1 MSEALKRKGNK
12 LFLHNRF
19 KEATAVYAAAIN
31 VDPQNYK
38 LYCNRSASRLRS
50 GSDSIPGALTDALT
64 AVSINPYWPKCY
76 LRLGNALREMCR
88 FNEAVEAY
96 RKGLRSGDRK
106 NPLPS
111 ILFELKKTLN
121 MADPKYATRK
131 VGVGGYIQ
139 FLINTCDLVRVS
151 AECENCWCLVSGRIA
166 KKRTY
171 GQSWLWYRFDKFPRP
186 SHNRFHPGL
195 CEQTPF
201 GRRHKSYRAP
211 QRYDDPEHDWSLAKS
226 KNWGRWSCCRGE
238 ANSPP
243 CTARL
248 NKATEMCLYQRCAQ
262 TRQAVGEKISRTKS
276 AHASSQFKASSNAGA
291 VPAAV
296 RDAKT
301 SAKKRKKHD
310 ANMPPDP
317 FLCPITLEVMTDPVM
332 DPEGN
337 TFERSAIMEWLQMKN
352 ISPISRNPV
361 RVDQLVPNRNL
372 KALIQ
377 EFQSDTCDL

>member
-1 MSEALKRKGNK
+1 MSGDLKARGNV
-12 LFLHNRF
+12 FFVQNRF
-19 KEATAVYAAAIN
+19 EDASALYTAAIS

-50 GSDSIPGALTDALT
+50 GPDKIPGALTDALT
-64 AVSINPYWPKCY
+64 ASFLNPYWPKCY
-76 LRLGNALREMCR
+76 LRLGNVLREMCR

-96 RKGLRSGDRK
+96 RKGLLTGDRK

-111 ILFELKKTLN
+111 ILSELKKLLN
-121 MADPKYATRK
+121 MTDPRYATRK
-131 VGVGGYIQ
+131 IGVGGYIQ
-139 FLINTCDLVRVS
+139 FLINTCDIVRVS
-151 AECENCWCLVSGRIA
+151 AECENCWRLVNGRIA

-201 GRRHKSYRAP
+201 GRRRRSYCAP

-226 KNWGRWSCCRGE
+226 KNWGRWSCCGGE

-262 TRQAVGEKISRTKS
+262 THEAVGDKISLAKS
-276 AHASSQFKASSNAGA
+276 AHASPQFKASSNAGT

-296 RDAKT
+296 CDTKT
-301 SAKKRKKHD
+301 SAKESDELD
-310 ANMPPDP
+310 AKMPPVP
-317 FLCPITLEVMTDPVM
+317 FLCPITLEVRMCHARTETDITYI
-332 DPEGN
+332 EYYIL
-337 TFERSAIMEWLQMKN
+337 FKSLHFAIIMPH
-352 ISPISRNPV
+352 SPHHHNCR
-361 RVDQLVPNRNL
+361 
-372 KALIQ
+372 
-377 EFQSDTCDL
+377 